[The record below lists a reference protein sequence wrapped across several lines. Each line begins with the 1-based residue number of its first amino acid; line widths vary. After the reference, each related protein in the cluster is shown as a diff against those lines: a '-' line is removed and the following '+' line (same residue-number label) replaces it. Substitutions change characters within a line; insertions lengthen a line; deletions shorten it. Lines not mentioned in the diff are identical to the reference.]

1 MDFVLQLHSH
11 LPWVL
16 NHGDWPHGSDWLSEA
31 TLETYLPLIEKMRW
45 LQGDDVWAPLTLGIT
60 PILANQLAHPTFP
73 AIFEKWVANK
83 LVNYEA
89 EGKAF
94 AERGET
100 GLSHVCGVHA
110 GVMTKYR
117 DLYRSINGDIL
128 GEFRRLADEGRI
140 EITGSAATHGF
151 LPLLGRDESIRF
163 QLQLGRREHERLFGR
178 TPVGCWLPEC
188 AYRPG
193 GWWEPLQ
200 RAQNRG
206 IRHGIE
212 HEVRAAGFQF
222 VTLDAPLV
230 QGRHKERTAYR
241 AYRIKQENGEAHVS
255 ALARDQRTAAQI
267 WSADGG
273 YPGDGAYL
281 EFHKT
286 HHNGGLK
293 LWRISGRTVDLGDKQ
308 PYWPEVAQ
316 SKVEEH
322 ARHFATLL
330 NAIAREQHP
339 FGTTLIMA
347 PFDTELFGHWW
358 YEGPEF
364 LNKLYRELQHS
375 QMLRPVTASQ
385 HLRDNPNAPSIPV
398 EPGSWG
404 AHADWSTWVGPK
416 VAHTWRRLWPLENAF
431 WEIAGRALGDPL
443 AHTALEQAA
452 RTLLLAQS
460 SDWQFIITMAEAAD
474 YADHRFHSHCADLE
488 ELLAKMQ
495 GGFDTGDFSG
505 AHKFA
510 TELHTRDDCF
520 PEILPAL
527 RAALA

>member
-31 TLETYLPLIEKMRW
+31 TVETYLPLIEKMRW

-60 PILANQLAHPTFP
+60 PILANQLAHPSFP
-73 AIFEKWVANK
+73 AIFEKWVAQK
-83 LVNYEA
+83 LEA
-89 EGKAF
+89 YDMEGKAF
-94 AERGET
+94 AARGEE
-100 GLSHVCGVHA
+100 GLSHICGFHA
-110 GVMTKYR
+110 ATMTKYR
-117 DLYRSINGDIL
+117 DLYRAIDGDIL
-128 GEFRRLADEGRI
+128 GEFRRFADAGRI

-151 LPLLGRDESIRF
+151 LPLLGRDESIKF

-178 TPVGCWLPEC
+178 TPAGCWLPEC

-193 GWWEPLQ
+193 GWWEPLP

-212 HEVRAAGFQF
+212 HEVRAAGFEY

-230 QGRHKERTAYR
+230 QGRHTERTAYR
-241 AYRIKQENGEAHVS
+241 AYRIKQENGEAHVA

-293 LWRISGRTVDLGDKQ
+293 LWRITGRAVDLGAKQ

-316 SKVEEH
+316 HKVEEH
-322 ARHFATLL
+322 ARHFARLL
-330 NAIAREQHP
+330 MAIAREQHP
-339 FGTTLIMA
+339 FGSTVIMA

-375 QMLRPVTASQ
+375 DQLRPVSAGQ
-385 HLRDNPNAPSIPV
+385 HLRDNPDASAIPV

-431 WEIAGRALGDPL
+431 WEMAGRALGDPQ
-443 AHTALEQAA
+443 AHTSLEQAA

-474 YADHRFHSHCADLE
+474 YADHRFHSHCSDLE
-488 ELLAKMQ
+488 QLLAKMQ
-495 GGFDTGDFSG
+495 AGFDSGDFSS
-505 AHKFA
+505 AHEYA

-527 RAALA
+527 RAALS

>member
-31 TLETYLPLIEKMRW
+31 TMETYLPLIEKMRW
-45 LQGDDVWAPLTLGIT
+45 LQMDNVHAPVTLGIT

-73 AIFEKWVANK
+73 AIFEKWAANK
-83 LVNYEA
+83 LKCLEE
-89 EGKAF
+89 EGARF
-94 AERGET
+94 AARGDD
-100 GLSHVCGVHA
+100 GLSHVCGWTA
-110 GVMTKYR
+110 GNMRKYLE
-117 DLYRSINGDIL
+117 LYRALDGDIL
-128 GEFRRLADEGRI
+128 GEFRRFADDGRI

-151 LPLLGRDESIRF
+151 LPLLGRDESIKF

-178 TPVGCWLPEC
+178 RPAGCWLPEC

-193 GWWEPLQ
+193 GWWEPLKH
-200 RAQNRG
+200 APNRG
-206 IRHGIE
+206 VRHGIE
-212 HEVRAAGFQF
+212 HEVRAAGFQY

-241 AYRIKQENGEAHVS
+241 AYRIKQENGEAHVY

-286 HHNGGLK
+286 HQEGGLK
-293 LWRISGRTVDLGDKQ
+293 LWRITGRKVDLGEKH

-316 SKVEEH
+316 NKVEEH

-330 NAIAREQHP
+330 GAIAREQHP
-339 FGTTLIMA
+339 FGTSLIMA
-347 PFDTELFGHWW
+347 PFDTELYGHWW
-358 YEGPEF
+358 AEGPEF
-364 LNKLYRELQHS
+364 LNKLYRELQHVPL
-375 QMLRPVTASQ
+375 LRPATAGE
-385 HLRDNPNAPSIPV
+385 HLRDNPNAPGIPV

-416 VAHTWRRLWPLENAF
+416 VAYMWRRLWPLENAF
-431 WEIAGRALGDPL
+431 WEIAGRALGEPL

-460 SDWQFIITMAEAAD
+460 SDWPFIVTMGEAAD
-474 YADHRFHSHCADLE
+474 YGDHRFHSHCADLE
-488 ELLAKMQ
+488 QILGLMHQ
-495 GGFDTGDFSG
+495 GFESGDFTT
-505 AHKFA
+505 AHNYA
-510 TELHTRDDCF
+510 AELKVRDDCF
-520 PEILPAL
+520 PDIFPAL

>member
-45 LQGDDVWAPLTLGIT
+45 LQQDNVWAPVTLGIT
-60 PILANQLAHPTFP
+60 PILANQLSHPSFP
-73 AIFEKWVANK
+73 AIFEKWIANK
-83 LVNYEA
+83 LENYEE
-89 EGKAF
+89 EGKQF
-94 AERGET
+94 AARGDE
-100 GLSHVCGVHA
+100 GLSSVCGY
-110 GVMTKYR
+110 MSRNMIKYR
-117 DLYRSINGDIL
+117 DLFRSIDGNVL
-128 GEFRRLADEGRI
+128 GEFRRFADDGRI

-151 LPLLGRDESIRF
+151 LPLLGRDESIKF

-193 GWWEPLQ
+193 GWWEPLS
-200 RAQNRG
+200 RAPNRG
-206 IRHGIE
+206 MRHGIE

-230 QGRHKERTAYR
+230 TGRHKERTAYR
-241 AYRIKQENGEAHVS
+241 AYRIQQENQEAHVY

-293 LWRISGRTVDLGDKQ
+293 LWRITGRKVDLGHKH

-316 SKVEEH
+316 RQVEDH
-322 ARHFATLL
+322 ARHFSSLL
-330 NAIAREQHP
+330 GSIAREQHAY
-339 FGTTLIMA
+339 GTSLIMA
-347 PFDTELFGHWW
+347 PFDTELYGHWW

-364 LNKLYRELQHS
+364 LNKLYRELQHV
-375 QMLRPVTASQ
+375 QQLRPVTASQ
-385 HLRDNPNAPSIPV
+385 HLRDNPNAAAIPV

-416 VAHTWRRLWPLENAF
+416 VAYMWRRLWPLENAF
-431 WEIAGRALGDPL
+431 WEIAGARSVIRRRTPRWSRPRGRCCWRSPATGRSSSRWLKRQT
-443 AHTALEQAA
+443 TATIGSIRTA
-452 RTLLLAQS
+452 RIS
-460 SDWQFIITMAEAAD
+460 
-474 YADHRFHSHCADLE
+474 R
-488 ELLAKMQ
+488 
-495 GGFDTGDFSG
+495 
-505 AHKFA
+505 
-510 TELHTRDDCF
+510 R
-520 PEILPAL
+520 
-527 RAALA
+527 

>member
-16 NHGDWPHGSDWLSEA
+16 NHGDWPHGSDWLAEA
-31 TLETYLPLIEKMRW
+31 TVETYLPLIEKMRW
-45 LQGDDVWAPLTLGIT
+45 LQQDNVWAPITLGIT
-60 PILANQLAHPTFP
+60 PVLANQLGHPSYP

-83 LVNYEA
+83 LANLEE
-89 EGKAF
+89 EGKQFTA
-94 AERGET
+94 RGEE
-100 GLSHVCGVHA
+100 GLGFVCGWTA
-110 GVMTKYR
+110 ANMAKYR
-117 DLYRSINGDIL
+117 DLYREINGDIL
-128 GEFRRLADEGRI
+128 GEFRKLADAGRI

-163 QLQLGRREHERLFGR
+163 QLQLGRREHERIFGR

-193 GWWEPLQ
+193 GWWEPLP

-206 IRHGIE
+206 MRHGIE
-212 HEVRAAGFQF
+212 HEVRAAGFQY

-230 QGRHKERTAYR
+230 TGRHKERPAYR
-241 AYRIKQENGEAHVS
+241 AYRIKQEDGQGHVY

-286 HHNGGLK
+286 HQNGGLK
-293 LWRISGRTVDLGDKQ
+293 LWRITGRNVDLGEKH

-316 SKVEEH
+316 NKVEEH

-330 NAIAREQHP
+330 GSIAREQHAY
-339 FGTTLIMA
+339 GTTLIMA

-358 YEGPEF
+358 AEGPEF
-364 LNKLYRELQHS
+364 LNKLYRELQHVN
-375 QMLRPVTASQ
+375 LRPVMASQ
-385 HLRDNPNAPSIPV
+385 HLKDNPNAPAIPV

-416 VAHTWRRLWPLENAF
+416 VAYMWRRLWPLENAF

-443 AHTALEQAA
+443 AHTSLEQAA

-460 SDWQFIITMAEAAD
+460 SDWPFIVTMGEATD
-474 YADHRFHSHCADLE
+474 YGDHRFHSHCSDLE
-488 ELLAKMQ
+488 KMLELMHAGFASGNFSDAHAK
-495 GGFDTGDFSG
+495 
-505 AHKFA
+505 A
-510 TELHTRDDCF
+510 TELKTRDDCF

>member
-31 TLETYLPLIEKMRW
+31 TLETYLPLIEKFRW
-45 LQGDDVWAPLTLGIT
+45 LQLDDVSAPLTLGIT
-60 PILANQLAHPTFP
+60 PVLANQLAHPTFP

-83 LVNYEA
+83 LANYEA
-89 EGKAF
+89 EALAF
-94 AERGET
+94 AASGEE
-100 GLSHVCGVHA
+100 GLSSVCTFQA

-117 DLYRSINGDIL
+117 DLYRAIDGDIL
-128 GEFRRLADEGRI
+128 GEFRRFADEGRI

-151 LPLLGRDESIRF
+151 LPLLGRDESIKF

-193 GWWEPLQ
+193 GWWEPLPK
-200 RAQNRG
+200 APNRG
-206 IRHGIE
+206 MRHGIE
-212 HEVRAAGFQF
+212 HEVRAAGFQY

-230 QGRHKERTAYR
+230 TGRHKERTAYR
-241 AYRIKQENGEAHVS
+241 AYRIKQENGEAHIA

-293 LWRISGRTVDLGDKQ
+293 LWRITGRTVDLGHKH

-316 SKVEEH
+316 NKVEEH

-330 NAIAREQHP
+330 NSIAREQHAY
-339 FGTTLIMA
+339 GSTVIMA

-364 LNKLYRELQHS
+364 LNKLYRELSHS
-375 QMLRPVTASQ
+375 QLLRPVTASQ

-416 VAHTWRRLWPLENAF
+416 VAYMWRKLWPLENAF
-431 WEIAGRALGDPL
+431 WDLASQALAEPL

-460 SDWQFIITMAEAAD
+460 SDWPFIVTMGEAAD
-474 YADHRFHSHCADLE
+474 YGDHRFHSHCADLE
-488 ELLAKMQ
+488 LLMEKMRT
-495 GGFDTGDFSG
+495 GFATSDFSD
-505 AHKFA
+505 AHA
-510 TELHTRDDCF
+510 MSQELFTRDDCF
-520 PEILPAL
+520 PEVLPSL
-527 RAALA
+527 RAALS

>member
-16 NHGDWPHGSDWLSEA
+16 NHGDWPHGSDWLAEA
-31 TLETYLPLIEKMRW
+31 TVETYLPLIEKMRW
-45 LQGDDVWAPLTLGIT
+45 LQQDNVWAPITLGIT
-60 PILANQLAHPTFP
+60 PVLANQLGHPSYP

-83 LVNYEA
+83 LANLEE
-89 EGKAF
+89 EGKQFTA
-94 AERGET
+94 RGEE
-100 GLSHVCGVHA
+100 GLGFVCGWTA
-110 GVMTKYR
+110 ANMAKYR
-117 DLYRSINGDIL
+117 DLYREINGDIL
-128 GEFRRLADEGRI
+128 GEFRKLADAGRI

-163 QLQLGRREHERLFGR
+163 QLQLGRREHERIFGR

-193 GWWEPLQ
+193 GWWEPLP

-206 IRHGIE
+206 VRHGIE
-212 HEVRAAGFQF
+212 HEVRAAGFQY

-230 QGRHKERTAYR
+230 TGRHKERPAYR
-241 AYRIKQENGEAHVS
+241 AYRIKQEDGQGHVY

-286 HHNGGLK
+286 HQNGGLK
-293 LWRISGRTVDLGDKQ
+293 LWRITGRNVDLGEKH

-316 SKVEEH
+316 NKVEEH

-330 NAIAREQHP
+330 GSIAREQHAY
-339 FGTTLIMA
+339 GTTLIMA

-358 YEGPEF
+358 AEGPEF
-364 LNKLYRELQHS
+364 LNKLYRELQHVN
-375 QMLRPVTASQ
+375 LRPVMASQ
-385 HLRDNPNAPSIPV
+385 HLKDNPNAPAIPV

-416 VAHTWRRLWPLENAF
+416 VAYMWRRLWPLENAF

-443 AHTALEQAA
+443 AHTSLEQAA

-460 SDWQFIITMAEAAD
+460 SDWPFIVTMGEATD
-474 YADHRFHSHCADLE
+474 YGDHRFHSHCSDLE
-488 ELLAKMQ
+488 KMLELMHAGFASGNFSDAHAK
-495 GGFDTGDFSG
+495 
-505 AHKFA
+505 A
-510 TELHTRDDCF
+510 TELKTRDDCF

>member
-16 NHGDWPHGSDWLSEA
+16 NHGDWPHGSDWLAEA
-31 TLETYLPLIEKMRW
+31 TIETYLPLIEKMRW
-45 LQGDDVWAPLTLGIT
+45 LQHDNVWAPITLGIT
-60 PILANQLAHPTFP
+60 PVLANQLGHPSYP

-83 LVNYEA
+83 LANLEE
-89 EGKAF
+89 EGKQFTA
-94 AERGET
+94 RGEE
-100 GLSHVCGVHA
+100 GLGFVCGWTA
-110 GVMTKYR
+110 ANMAKYR
-117 DLYRSINGDIL
+117 DLYREINGDIL
-128 GEFRRLADEGRI
+128 GEFRKFADAGRI

-151 LPLLGRDESIRF
+151 LPLLGRDESIKF
-163 QLQLGRREHERLFGR
+163 QLQLGRREHERIFGR

-193 GWWEPLQ
+193 GWWEPLP

-206 IRHGIE
+206 VRHGIE
-212 HEVRAAGFQF
+212 HEVRAAGFQY

-230 QGRHKERTAYR
+230 TGRDKERTAYR
-241 AYRIKQENGEAHVS
+241 AYQIRQEDGQGHVY

-293 LWRISGRTVDLGDKQ
+293 LWRITGRNVDLGQKH

-316 SKVEEH
+316 NKVEEH

-330 NAIAREQHP
+330 GSIAREQNAY
-339 FGTTLIMA
+339 GTTVIMA

-358 YEGPEF
+358 AEGPEF
-364 LNKLYRELQHS
+364 LNKLYRELQHVN
-375 QMLRPVTASQ
+375 LRPVMASQ
-385 HLRDNPNAPSIPV
+385 HLKDNPNAPVIPV

-416 VAHTWRRLWPLENAF
+416 VAYMWRRLWPLENAF
-431 WEIAGRALGDPL
+431 WEIAGRALGDPA
-443 AHTALEQAA
+443 AHTSLEQAA

-460 SDWQFIITMAEAAD
+460 SDWPFIVTMAEAAD
-474 YADHRFHSHCADLE
+474 YGDHRFHSHCADLE
-488 ELLAKMQ
+488 LMLELMQ
-495 GGFDTGDFSG
+495 AGFVSGDFS
-505 AHKFA
+505 AADAKA
-510 TELHTRDDCF
+510 AELKTRDDCF

>member
-31 TLETYLPLIEKMRW
+31 TADTYLPLIEKMRW
-45 LQGDDVWAPLTLGIT
+45 LELDNVWAPLTLGIT
-60 PILANQLAHPTFP
+60 PVLANQLSHPTFP
-73 AIFEKWVANK
+73 AIFERWVAQK
-83 LVNYEA
+83 LAAFEEQGA
-89 EGKAF
+89 RF
-94 AERGET
+94 AERGED
-100 GLSHVCGVHA
+100 GLSHVCA
-110 GVMTKYR
+110 WSAAEMTKYLE
-117 DLYRSINGDIL
+117 LYRSIDGDVL
-128 GEFRRLADEGRI
+128 GEFRRFADAGRI

-151 LPLLGRDESIRF
+151 LPLLGRDESITF
-163 QLQLGRREHERLFGR
+163 QLQLGRREHERLFGHR
-178 TPVGCWLPEC
+178 PSGCWLPEC

-193 GWWEPLQ
+193 GWWEPL
-200 RAQNRG
+200 RGAPNRG
-206 IRHGIE
+206 MRHGIE
-212 HEVRAAGFQF
+212 HEVRKAGFQY
-222 VTLDAPLV
+222 VTLDAPVV

-241 AYRIKQENGEAHVS
+241 AYRIKEENGEAHVH

-286 HHNGGLK
+286 HHEGGLK
-293 LWRISGRTVDLGDKQ
+293 LWRITGRTVDLGHKH

-316 SKVEEH
+316 AKVEEH
-322 ARHFATLL
+322 ARHFSTLL
-330 NAIAREQHP
+330 GAIAREQHP
-339 FGTTLIMA
+339 FGTSLIMA

-358 YEGPEF
+358 HEGPEF
-364 LNKLYRELQHS
+364 LNKFYREVQH
-375 QMLRPVTASQ
+375 QPQLRAVTASQ
-385 HLRDNPNAPSIPV
+385 HLADNRDAPSIPV

-416 VAHTWRRLWPLENAF
+416 VAHTWRRLWPLENRF
-431 WEIAGRALGDPL
+431 WEMAGRALGDPL

-488 ELLAKMQ
+488 SMLARMQ
-495 GGFDTGDFSG
+495 AGFEGGDFTE
-505 AHKFA
+505 AHNYA
-510 TELHTRDDCF
+510 TELKTRDDCF

-527 RAALA
+527 RAALT